1 MWVGSRNGDGPE
13 AFNRTRPAYN
23 GPPALR
29 PGPGDG
35 PAGRLPA
42 GPVPHKLERGSAA
55 PLCRPAATKRD
66 SSMSPRVKRCMTG
79 ATHPLER
86 AFDLARTGRFA
97 GVAEIRKQLRIEG
110 LDARQVEG
118 RLLSQQ
124 LRKLISEARNSTAE
138 R

>member
-1 MWVGSRNGDGPE
+1 MAHLPFVPGLGTVPPVGCR
-13 AFNRTRPAYN
+13 R
-23 GPPALR
+23 
-29 PGPGDG
+29 
-35 PAGRLPA
+35 GRF
-42 GPVPHKLERGSAA
+42 HTSWNE
-55 PLCRPAATKRD
+55 KRD